1 MLRERIARAS
11 LLRFLSGLD
20 EVISTEKLLYS
31 SLFYLYLYHLN
42 SIVRKKNGR
51 KKLNL
56 SNKKTGR
63 KKVRKKTK
71 SVRSRKKRSEKNEKK
86 NESNSAN
93 AVKKGQKK
101 SLSLLISTIINIE
114 DVFAVIRV

>member
-1 MLRERIARAS
+1 MIKKTTRKTNRA
-11 LLRFLSGLD
+11 
-20 EVISTEKLLYS
+20 
-31 SLFYLYLYHLN
+31 
-42 SIVRKKNGR
+42 KK
-51 KKLNL
+51 KPNL
-56 SNKKTGR
+56 SDPEKKGA
-63 KKVRKKTK
+63 K
-71 SVRSRKKRSEKNEKK
+71 KNEKK